1 MMAEDKKYLIPWRTV
16 GSRFALWFLSIP
28 VNLIPTVLKYFVRL
42 DAQSFNGILPFFVDV
57 FADLDITFIQVS
69 VLFVL
74 CIEGYFVD
82 AKIPRTYEKF
92 RSGCFVY
99 FVVAI
104 VLYMAFFFKPELFAL
119 MKKQTALCYNLFFLM
134 VTILIGFLC
143 TLVISLEEY
152 ESKEKQ

>member
-1 MMAEDKKYLIPWRTV
+1 MKISILTSLILK
-16 GSRFALWFLSIP
+16 F
-28 VNLIPTVLKYFVRL
+28 PTVWGALAVGL
-42 DAQSFNGILPFFVDV
+42 EH
-57 FADLDITFIQVS
+57 QVS